1 MKTISPVSIWQNGQN
16 VQAIYLKAEVQAD
29 NLINYAS
36 FAYMLLDADFLN
48 VNNGLVGISGK
59 DYIDYQTNQYAWDWI
74 ASSLKLTIIGDY
86 VSPVTIV
93 EEPIKEPIEQKPSIA
108 ETPIIENPIVETIV
122 ESPTAEIIT
131 E

>member
-48 VNNGLVGISGK
+48 VSNGLVGISGK
-59 DYIDYQTNQYAWDWI
+59 DYIDYQTNQYAWDYI
-74 ASSLKLTIIGDY
+74 ATSLNLTITGDY
-86 VSPVTIV
+86 VP
-93 EEPIKEPIEQKPSIA
+93 
-108 ETPIIENPIVETIV
+108 PIVETIV
-122 ESPTAEIIT
+122 ETPTAEIIT

>member
-59 DYIDYQTNQYAWDWI
+59 DYIDYQTNQYAWDYI
-74 ASSLKLTIIGDY
+74 ATSLNLTITGDY
-86 VSPVTIV
+86 VPPVV
-93 EEPIKEPIEQKPSIA
+93 ETIA
-108 ETPIIENPIVETIV
+108 EAIVETIV
-122 ESPTAEIIT
+122 ETPSAEIIA